1 MSESSASAGLV
12 IRPVQTADLPA
23 ALLVNNSCVPE
34 VNELTPDRL
43 SWFAEV
49 AHWFPVIEL
58 DGEIV
63 GLMIIMFGP
72 STPYDSSNYL
82 WFGERYDR
90 FLYIDRIA
98 LLEKARGRG
107 LGRRLYEQLL
117 ARDQADHPAVV
128 AEVNILPTNEPSMR
142 FHQRLGFG
150 PVGARQFGFG
160 IGRLRKIDTPAGE
173 FEVLPV
179 ESSGWWY
186 EKLVNGGYSSGQWSR
201 TAYYAPKL
209 GHPVAIEFEN
219 ADHLGRLLK
228 RERIDLLHAQTA
240 RGTP

>member
-1 MSESSASAGLV
+1 M
-12 IRPVQTADLPA
+12 
-23 ALLVNNSCVPE
+23 
-34 VNELTPDRL
+34 
-43 SWFAEV
+43 
-49 AHWFPVIEL
+49 
-58 DGEIV
+58 EI
-63 GLMIIMFGP
+63 
-72 STPYDSSNYL
+72 
-82 WFGERYDR
+82 
-90 FLYIDRIA
+90 
-98 LLEKARGRG
+98 
-107 LGRRLYEQLL
+107 
-117 ARDQADHPAVV
+117 
-128 AEVNILPTNEPSMR
+128 
-142 FHQRLGFG
+142 
-150 PVGARQFGFG
+150 
-160 IGRLRKIDTPAGE
+160 GE